1 MGVPPGAVQTVPRRT
16 FEALFRPEGIAVTPG
31 LKAELFAAGL
41 DLEHLSPSYPLALL
55 RLAFD
60 VARRHAFPA
69 LPGPEGFRA
78 VGRAFVAGFKQT
90 PIGWVFRSMA
100 PVFGP
105 DRTLQTLPRYLSAV
119 RDDMPLQITAVGE
132 RRYELSSRDANANPH
147 FLAGCLE
154 AVLETCGATSFS
166 VEVAAESADG
176 FTLDIRWQD

>member
-1 MGVPPGAVQTVPRRT
+1 MGVPPGVVQTVPRRT
-16 FEALFRPEGIAVTPG
+16 FEALFRPEGIAVTPA

-69 LPGPEGFRA
+69 LPEPEGHRA

-90 PIGWVFRSMA
+90 PIGWVFRAMA
-100 PVFGP
+100 PAFGP
-105 DRTLQTLPRYLSAV
+105 DRTIQTLPRYLSAV
-119 RDDMPLQITAVGE
+119 RDDMPLQIIAVGE
-132 RRYELSSRDANANPH
+132 RRYQMVSADPDANPH

-154 AVLETCGATSFS
+154 SVLQTCGASS
-166 VEVAAESADG
+166 WAVEVVAEGPDG
-176 FTLDIRWQD
+176 YGIDIRWQD